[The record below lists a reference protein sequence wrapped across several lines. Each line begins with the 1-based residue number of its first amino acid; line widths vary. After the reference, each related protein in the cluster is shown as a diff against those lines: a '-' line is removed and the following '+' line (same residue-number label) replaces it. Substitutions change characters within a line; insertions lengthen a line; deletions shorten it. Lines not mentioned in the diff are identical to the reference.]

1 MRDLYRSLAL
11 LETRLSETYGLSLNE
26 AMVLCSSGEETVMAG
41 VVVERTGL
49 TASHASKMIRSVEE
63 KGLLVRTLGEKDK
76 RQMYFA
82 LTDKAKEKLEDI
94 RKHGIEIPDLLLPFI
109 PQETL
114 QTGIGFINNVDTFLL
129 TMAMTAL
136 GAETSIDKFKQAGAK
151 PFYLAGILYVW
162 LVFGGYAIVKLL
174 F

>member
-26 AMVLCSSGEETVMAG
+26 AMVLCSIGEETVMAG
-41 VVVERTGL
+41 VVVER

-94 RKHGIEIPDLLLPFI
+94 RKHGIEIPDLLLPFF
-109 PQETL
+109 Q
-114 QTGIGFINNVDTFLL
+114 
-129 TMAMTAL
+129 
-136 GAETSIDKFKQAGAK
+136 
-151 PFYLAGILYVW
+151 
-162 LVFGGYAIVKLL
+162 
-174 F
+174 

>member
-26 AMVLCSSGEETVMAG
+26 AMVLCSIGEETVMAG

-76 RQMYFA
+76 RQMYFT
-82 LTDKAKEKLEDI
+82 LTDKAKACLEDI
-94 RKHGIEIPDLLLPFI
+94 KQQGVDI
-109 PQETL
+109 PQLL
-114 QTGIGFINNVDTFLL
+114 QPLFDNYSE
-129 TMAMTAL
+129 AL
-136 GAETSIDKFKQAGAK
+136 
-151 PFYLAGILYVW
+151 
-162 LVFGGYAIVKLL
+162 
-174 F
+174 

>member
-26 AMVLCSSGEETVMAG
+26 AMVLCSIGEETVMAG

-94 RKHGIEIPDLLLPFI
+94 RKHGIENPHGRLGPWGFSDVRILFRTTILQWHIHRIPARHRGCRPDR
-109 PQETL
+109 
-114 QTGIGFINNVDTFLL
+114 
-129 TMAMTAL
+129 
-136 GAETSIDKFKQAGAK
+136 K
-151 PFYLAGILYVW
+151 VW
-162 LVFGGYAIVKLL
+162 LRLV
-174 F
+174 

>member
-11 LETRLSETYGLSLNE
+11 LETRLSETYGLALNE
-26 AMVLCSSGEETVMAG
+26 AMGLCSIGEETVMAG

-49 TASHASKMIRSVEE
+49 SASQASNMIRSVEE

-94 RKHGIEIPDLLLPFI
+94 RKHGIEIPDLLLPFF
-109 PQETL
+109 Q
-114 QTGIGFINNVDTFLL
+114 
-129 TMAMTAL
+129 
-136 GAETSIDKFKQAGAK
+136 
-151 PFYLAGILYVW
+151 
-162 LVFGGYAIVKLL
+162 
-174 F
+174 

>member
-1 MRDLYRSLAL
+1 MYLCH
-11 LETRLSETYGLSLNE
+11 EGPLSFFGFVGNPSVGNIR
-26 AMVLCSSGEETVMAG
+26 CSIGEETVMAG

-94 RKHGIEIPDLLLPFI
+94 RKHGIEIPDLLLPFF
-109 PQETL
+109 Q
-114 QTGIGFINNVDTFLL
+114 
-129 TMAMTAL
+129 
-136 GAETSIDKFKQAGAK
+136 
-151 PFYLAGILYVW
+151 
-162 LVFGGYAIVKLL
+162 
-174 F
+174 